1 MAQSGAS
8 LALAVSAIA
17 LPDSLNPSLIG
28 VATYLAALPHARRRT
43 AAFTAAAF
51 TVTLA
56 GGVLLALGLGDL
68 ILSLVPKP
76 SPSLKY
82 ALEIAVGV
90 LLVSAGAGIWLR
102 RRALSSEPTRGHGD
116 GSGGGNAALLG
127 AGVAGVE
134 LLTAFPYFAAIA
146 IIVGSS
152 VSDGAKLSLLVL
164 YNVVYMLPLFVIVAI
179 CFVMGERAGNA
190 LAPVGDWI
198 NTHWPMIAAPLAA
211 VVGLAVMTYGI
222 VQLA

>member
-1 MAQSGAS
+1 MAQSEAS

-28 VATYLAALPHARRRT
+28 VAIYLAARPNPRRQT
-43 AAFTAAAF
+43 AAFVAAAF
-51 TVTLA
+51 AVTLG

-76 SPSLKY
+76 SQTLKY
-82 ALEIAVGV
+82 TLEIVVGV
-90 LLVSAGAGIWLR
+90 ALVLAGAGTWWR
-102 RRALSSEPTRGHGD
+102 RRALA
-116 GSGGGNAALLG
+116 GGTSHHDKAGTGTAAAAALG

-146 IIVGSS
+146 IVVDAS
-152 VSDGAKLSLLVL
+152 VSDGAKLLLLLL
-164 YNVVYMLPLFVIVAI
+164 YNIVYLLPLFVITGM
-179 CFVMGERAGNA
+179 CFLIGQRAGQV

-198 NTHWPMIAAPLAA
+198 NAHWPMVVAPLAA
-211 VVGLAVMTYGI
+211 LVGVALIAYGI

>member
-28 VATYLAALPHARRRT
+28 VTIYLAARPHSRRRT

-51 TVTLA
+51 AVTLA
-56 GGVLLALGLGDL
+56 GGFLLAIGLGDL

-76 SPSLKY
+76 SRTLKY
-82 ALEIAVGV
+82 ALEIAAGV
-90 LLVSAGAGIWLR
+90 LLVIAGVGIWWR
-102 RRALSSEPTRGHGD
+102 RRALASDTQREGATDAGA
-116 GSGGGNAALLG
+116 GSAALLG

-134 LLTAFPYFAAIA
+134 LLSAFPYFATIA

-152 VSDGAKLSLLVL
+152 VSGSAKVFLLVL
-164 YNVVYMLPLFVIVAI
+164 YNVVYLLPLFVIVGM
-179 CFVMGERAGNA
+179 CFVLGRRAGDV

-198 NTHWPMIAAPLAA
+198 NARWPVVVAPIATA
-211 VVGLAVMTYGI
+211 VGVALMTYGI
-222 VQLA
+222 VHLA